1 MDAQPDVDLG
11 RLEPGTPESSTP
23 PAHYFMPSVRFW
35 NRGTGIMLALM
46 AVGAL
51 IAIYRF
57 TLGLGAT
64 TNLSDQYPWGIWVAF
79 DVVCGVALAAGG
91 FTTAAVVY
99 VFWGEKYHG
108 LVRPAV
114 LTGFLGYLF
123 VAVGLLVD
131 LGQPWHIW
139 HPIIFWPKHSA
150 LFEVAWCVMLY
161 MSVLALEF
169 LPSVFE
175 RFHWTVLQGLYD
187 KLVPWFVVAALAWFT
202 YIMSHSI
209 IWAGAAFVVLAMLA
223 LFLPVFVQGR
233 KGVPILLIIAGVL
246 FSTAHQSSLGTLFL
260 LTPDKLNHLWWTPML
275 PVNFFLSAVAV
286 GFAMV
291 IFESTLSSRAFAYP
305 VENAALEGFARILK
319 YVLIVYLLVRV
330 GDIAARGQLPLLA
343 TGYGLLFLAEISLGV
358 LAPIVILSIRSFRGH
373 IWIRFTAACLMIF
386 GLIFNRFNVTLL
398 AMDRP
403 GADWYFPS
411 PEEILIT
418 VSLVAAIM
426 FFYTMFAKLFPVL
439 PQVPGDETGGITAGA
454 KR

>member
-1 MDAQPDVDLG
+1 MAHHL
-11 RLEPGTPESSTP
+11 LTPTEANSQ
-23 PAHYFMPSVRFW
+23 AEHYFMPSVRFW
-35 NRGTGIMLALM
+35 NRGTGIMMALM
-46 AVGAL
+46 AVGAVV
-51 IAIYRF
+51 AIYRF
-57 TLGLGAT
+57 ALGLGAT

-91 FTTAAVVY
+91 FTTAATVY

-123 VAVGLLVD
+123 VAIGLIVD
-131 LGQPWHIW
+131 LGLPWHIW

-161 MSVLALEF
+161 LSVLALEF

-175 RFHWTVLQGLYD
+175 RFGWTVLPRLYD
-187 KLVPWFVVAALAWFT
+187 KFVPWFVVTALSWFT
-202 YIMSHSI
+202 YIMSHSVL
-209 IWAGAAFVVLAMLA
+209 WAAAAFVVLGLMA
-223 LFLPVFVQGR
+223 LFLPVLVQGR

-275 PVNFFLSAVAV
+275 PVNFFLSATAV

-291 IFESTLSSRAFAYP
+291 IFESTMSSRAFEYP
-305 VENAALEGFARILK
+305 VENAALAGFARILK
-319 YVLIVYLLVRV
+319 YMLIIYLLVRV
-330 GDIAARGQLPLLA
+330 GDIIARGQLSQLA
-343 TGYGLLFLAEISLGV
+343 TGYGALFLAEIFIGV
-358 LAPIVILSIRSFRGH
+358 LLPIGILSVRKYRRH
-373 IWIRFTAACLMIF
+373 IWIRFSAAMLMIL

-398 AMDRP
+398 AMRRP
-403 GADWYFPS
+403 GDGWYFPA

-418 VSLVAAIM
+418 VSLIAAIM

-439 PQVPGDETGGITAGA
+439 PQVPGKPGGITVGA
-454 KR
+454 KH

>member
-1 MDAQPDVDLG
+1 MASQP
-11 RLEPGTPESSTP
+11 STHDETNSHSE
-23 PAHYFMPSVRFW
+23 HYFMPSVRFW
-35 NRGTGIMLALM
+35 NRGTGIMMALM

-64 TNLSDQYPWGIWVAF
+64 TNLTDQHPWGIWVAF

-91 FTTAAVVY
+91 FTTAATVY
-99 VFWGEKYHG
+99 IFWGEKYHG

-123 VAVGLLVD
+123 VAIGLIVD
-131 LGQPWHIW
+131 LGLPWHIW

-161 MSVLALEF
+161 LSVLALEF

-175 RFHWTVLQGLYD
+175 RFGWTVLQGLYD
-187 KLVPWFVVAALAWFT
+187 KLVPWFVVAALSWFT
-202 YIMSHSI
+202 YIMSHSV
-209 IWAGAAFVVLAMLA
+209 IWALAALVVLGALA
-223 LFLPVFVQGR
+223 FFLPMIVHGR

-275 PVNFFLSAVAV
+275 PVNFFISATAV

-291 IFESTLSSRAFAYP
+291 IFESTMSSRAFEYP
-305 VENAALEGFARILK
+305 VENEALEGFSRILK

-330 GDIAARGQLPLLA
+330 IDIIARGQLPQLA
-343 TGYGLLFLAEISLGV
+343 TGYGLLFFAEMLIGV
-358 LAPIVILSIRSFRGH
+358 IAPIVILSIRKYRKH
-373 IWIRFTAACLMIF
+373 IWIRFTAASLMIF
-386 GLIFNRFNVTLL
+386 GLIFNRFNVTLM
-398 AMDRP
+398 AMRRP
-403 GADWYFPS
+403 GEGWYFPS

-426 FFYTMFAKLFPVL
+426 FFYTMFAKMFPVL
-439 PQVPGDETGGITAGA
+439 PQVHDETGSITAGA
-454 KR
+454 KRK